1 METEQALDSLS
12 VTAVAEP
19 TAGRLLQEERQRQG
33 LSEKSIADR
42 LHITMHYV
50 RAIESDC
57 YDKLPGAV
65 FAKGYIRS
73 YALALGLDVDKLI
86 SVYGG
91 QAQAQSQ
98 PRVVNS
104 KIRISNKQSDSNLRW
119 LFYCVFAFAFGFA
132 SLWAY
137 SIYIAENE
145 LPVAELVNQQAV
157 ENIQSSEV
165 LIARPFTE
173 VGSPLVATTPI
184 PDEEAPIAQVQG
196 GTEQVPEAAG
206 QASGAQQD
214 ESSNRIVEIFS
225 TGEDVLEVSFTGE
238 SWIEIRD
245 SGIASVFRDI
255 REAGDVVRIIGVA
268 PFKILLGDA
277 PFASLQLNGVE
288 IDVSD
293 AIRIDNSA
301 RLTVGL

>member
-1 METEQALDSLS
+1 METEQALDSVS
-12 VTAVAEP
+12 DIAVAEP
-19 TAGRLLQEERQRQG
+19 TAGRLLQAERQRQG
-33 LSEKSIADR
+33 LSEKTIADR

-73 YALALGLDVDKLI
+73 YALALGLDADKLI

-104 KIRISNKQSDSNLRW
+104 KIRISNKHGDSNLRW

-132 SLWAY
+132 GLWAY
-137 SIYIAENE
+137 SNYIAENE
-145 LPVAELVNQQAV
+145 LPVAELVNQQTV
-157 ENIQSSEV
+157 ENIQSNDV

-184 PDEEAPIAQVQG
+184 TDEGAPIEQVLDA
-196 GTEQVPEAAG
+196 TEQT
-206 QASGAQQD
+206 SDAQQD

-238 SWIEIRD
+238 SWIEISD

-255 REAGDVVRIIGVA
+255 REAGDVVRITGVA

>member
-1 METEQALDSLS
+1 METEQILGSASN
-12 VTAVAEP
+12 AVVVGP

-33 LSEKSIADR
+33 LSEKTIADR

-50 RAIESDC
+50 RAIESDS

-73 YALALGLDVDKLI
+73 YALALGLEADKLL
-86 SVYGG
+86 SLYGG
-91 QAQAQSQ
+91 QEPVPSQ
-98 PRVVNS
+98 PRAINP
-104 KIRISNKQSDSNLRW
+104 KIRINNKRSNSNFHW
-119 LFYCVFAFAFGFA
+119 SIYCVFAFVFGFA

-137 SIYIAENE
+137 SSFFAENE
-145 LPVAELVNQQAV
+145 MPVAELVNPQAL
-157 ENIQSSEV
+157 ENIQSPDTV
-165 LIARPFTE
+165 IARPFTE
-173 VGSPLVATTPI
+173 VGSPILATTPM
-184 PDEEAPIAQVQG
+184 PVEEAPIAQVLDT
-196 GTEQVPEAAG
+196 TEP
-206 QASGAQQD
+206 SSDAQSN
-214 ESSNRIVEIFS
+214 ESNNRIIEIFS

-255 REAGDVVRIIGVA
+255 REAGDVVRITGVA

-277 PFASLQLNGVE
+277 PFASLQLNGIE

-301 RLTVGL
+301 RLSVGL